1 MTLRI
6 GIDLGGT
13 KIEGRAFEASGR
25 ELDRIRIAT
34 PRDDYDG
41 TVNAI
46 ADVVKSLETRVGAQG
61 TVGVGI
67 PGSIVRS
74 TGLVKNANSTWLNG
88 RPLERDLTRHMGRE
102 VRCANDANC
111 LALSEATDGAGA
123 GFPVVFAVIV
133 GTGCGGGLAVNAHV
147 HAGPNGLAGEWGH
160 NPLPW
165 QTPQEYPGPPCYCGK
180 RGCIEMW
187 CCGTGLELD
196 FVTVTG
202 KAIRGPEIVKLSE
215 GGDAEALAALERL
228 EDRLARSLATICNS
242 LDPDCF
248 VLGGGLS
255 QLDRLYNNLPPLI
268 SKYTFGGPVET
279 PIKKAVHGDA
289 SGVRGA
295 AWLWPGSE
303 SIYTSSHR

>member
-1 MTLRI
+1 MKMRI

-13 KIEGRAFEASGR
+13 KIEGRAFDESGHAI
-25 ELDRIRIAT
+25 DRIRIAT
-34 PRDDYDG
+34 PREDYTG
-41 TVNAI
+41 TINAI
-46 ADVVKSLETRVGAQG
+46 ADVVASLETRVGATG

-88 RPLERDLTRHMGRE
+88 RPVEADLTKRLGRE

-123 GFPVVFAVIV
+123 GYPFVFAVIV
-133 GTGCGGGLAVNAHV
+133 GTGCGGGIAINAQV

-165 QTPQEYPGPPCYCGK
+165 QNAAEWPGPPCYCGK

-187 CCGTGLELD
+187 CSGTGLELD
-196 FVTVTG
+196 FLTVTG
-202 KAIRGPEIVKLSE
+202 KALRGPEIVQLSE
-215 GGDAEALAALERL
+215 TGDAEAEAALARL
-228 EDRLARSLATICNS
+228 EDRLARSLATIVNS
-242 LDPDCF
+242 MDPDCF

-255 QLDRLYNNLPPLI
+255 QLDRLYANLPALL
-268 SKYTFGGPVET
+268 SLYTFGGAVEV

-295 AWLWPGSE
+295 AWLWDGRDSGM
-303 SIYTSSHR
+303 TATHR